1 MYEFWYEYIKLKY
14 GENEKL
20 CYMDTDNI
28 YKDVETRF
36 DASNFEINRPL
47 PKAKNKKVIGIIK
60 EELVGQVMK
69 EFVAIR
75 AKTYSYLTDN
85 NDEDKK
91 AKITQKYV
99 IKKQT

>member
-1 MYEFWYEYIKLKY
+1 MKNYVIWIQIGSLLNVKK
-14 GENEKL
+14 
-20 CYMDTDNI
+20 DNI

-47 PKAKNKKVIGIIK
+47 PKAKNKNVIGIIK

-91 AKITQKYV
+91 AKITQKHV

>member
-1 MYEFWYEYIKLKY
+1 MVKMKNYVIWIQIGSLLNVKK
-14 GENEKL
+14 
-20 CYMDTDNI
+20 DNI

-47 PKAKNKKVIGIIK
+47 PKAKNKKVSGLIK
-60 EELVGQVMK
+60 EELIGHIMK

>member
-1 MYEFWYEYIKLKY
+1 MVKMKNYVIWIQTGSLLNVKK
-14 GENEKL
+14 
-20 CYMDTDNI
+20 DNI

-91 AKITQKYV
+91 AKTTQKYV

>member
-1 MYEFWYEYIKLKY
+1 MVKMKNYVIWIQIGSLLNVKKY
-14 GENEKL
+14 
-20 CYMDTDNI
+20 NI

-91 AKITQKYV
+91 ANITQKYV

>member
-1 MYEFWYEYIKLKY
+1 MKNYVIWIQIGSLLNVKK
-14 GENEKL
+14 
-20 CYMDTDNI
+20 DNI

-47 PKAKNKKVIGIIK
+47 PKAKNKKVIGILK

-69 EFVAIR
+69 EFVAKI
-75 AKTYSYLTDN
+75 KK
-85 NDEDKK
+85 DKK

>member
-1 MYEFWYEYIKLKY
+1 MKNYVIWIQIGSLLNVKK
-14 GENEKL
+14 
-20 CYMDTDNI
+20 DNI

-91 AKITQKYV
+91 ANITQKYV

>member
-1 MYEFWYEYIKLKY
+1 MYEFWYEHIKIRY

-20 CYMDTDNI
+20 CYIDTDRFIVKCKKKDNI

-36 DASNFEINRPL
+36 DASNFEIDGPL
-47 PKAKNKKVIGIIK
+47 PKAKNKKVIGLIK
-60 EELVGQVMK
+60 EELIGQIMK

-75 AKTYSYLTDN
+75 AK
-85 NDEDKK
+85 
-91 AKITQKYV
+91 YV

>member
-1 MYEFWYEYIKLKY
+1 MVKMKNYVIWIQIGSLLNVKK
-14 GENEKL
+14 
-20 CYMDTDNI
+20 DNI

-91 AKITQKYV
+91 ANITQKYV